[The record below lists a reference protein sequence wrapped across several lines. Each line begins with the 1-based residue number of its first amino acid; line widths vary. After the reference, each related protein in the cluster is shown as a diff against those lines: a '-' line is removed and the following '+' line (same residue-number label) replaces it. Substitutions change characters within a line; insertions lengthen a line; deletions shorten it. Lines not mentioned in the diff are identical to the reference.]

1 MLLARQARVGLI
13 LRRGPSRQVCTLA
26 WDRTSDIFSVGQ
38 WLKGS
43 IYEGLCDLSP
53 DGKYFIYFAL
63 NGRWKSETGGS
74 WTAISRAPYLKAIAL
89 YRTNAYWA
97 GGGLFTSDRTYWL
110 NSEPS
115 EDPLIRTTLVSRD
128 REFDPT
134 TTFGGHGLGT
144 YSWRLIRDGW
154 RFIEECKNAKSDLSF
169 VFERPVRRGW
179 TLRKISHVQGD
190 RPQGK
195 RIRWDEHELV
205 HSATGRCESHPD
217 WEWADVDDMRLVW
230 ASGGKLFAGKI
241 DDEGLDAVETLYDF
255 NDMKFDAIK
264 APY

>member
-1 MLLARQARVGLI
+1 MLLARQARVGLV

-26 WDRTSDIFSVGQ
+26 WDRTSDIFSLGQ

-43 IYEGLCDLSP
+43 IYEDLSDLSP

-74 WTAISRAPYLKAIAL
+74 WTAISQVPYLKAIAL

-110 NSEPS
+110 NSDQS
-115 EDPLIRTTLVSRD
+115 ENPLIRTTLVSRD
-128 REFDPT
+128 QDFDPAT
-134 TTFGGHGLGT
+134 ACGGHGNYFG
-144 YSWRLIRDGW
+144 RLIRDGW
-154 RFIEECKNAKSDLSF
+154 TCIEDFKNAKSDQSF
-169 VFERPVRRGW
+169 IFERPLRRGW
-179 TLRKISHVQGD
+179 TLRKISHVQID

-195 RIRWDEHELV
+195 RINWDEHELV
-205 HSATGRCESHPD
+205 HFVSGRCEAHPD
-217 WEWADVDDMRLVW
+217 WEWADVDEMRLVW
-230 ASGGKLFAGKI
+230 ASGGKLLAGRI
-241 DDEGLDAVETLYDF
+241 DDQGLGATEVLYDF
-255 NDMKFDAIK
+255 NDMTFEAIK